1 MKAECK
7 KRGLELAM
15 VDIFFNLNSFLLAFF
30 SVGFAV
36 VYLGFESHRDRA
48 FLMRDLGIPTGLI
61 GSLIGM
67 VQAITI
73 LVDSEIASISDVW
86 GISMSEGPGKAV
98 YNATRVMLLTT
109 LYGCVISATGYFYC
123 SPGRPEP
130 SKIINRRRLLMGK
143 WVTSIALIGIWL
155 YAMFNRG
162 ITGSFYEPFTL
173 FIFLGSAGVA
183 LLKSKPGYYL
193 ANISQAFI
201 TSAMI
206 SVTCGVII
214 LFGGQTML
222 GLSIAGV
229 GLTWG
234 LMGHVITYVVSYS
247 SEKGLL
253 TRAPLTNW
261 HWIEVTGFY
270 IFMFLAPDTVLDNFQ
285 DAAIETRFNALEGQ
299 VMELQEALEHER
311 SR

>member
-1 MKAECK
+1 VK

-15 VDIFFNLNSFLLAFF
+15 VDIFSNLNSFLLAFF
-30 SVGFAV
+30 SVCFAV

-67 VQAITI
+67 VQAITV
-73 LVDSEIASISDVW
+73 LVDPGATSTTKLWGASISERP
-86 GISMSEGPGKAV
+86 SEV
-98 YNATRVMLLTT
+98 IYSATAVMLLTT
-109 LYGCVISATGYFYC
+109 LYGSVISAIGYFYC
-123 SPGRPEP
+123 SSGRPEP

-143 WVTSIALIGIWL
+143 WATSIALIGIWL
-155 YAMFNRG
+155 YAMFSSVRG
-162 ITGSFYEPFTL
+162 VSFYEPFTL

>member
-1 MKAECK
+1 
-7 KRGLELAM
+7 M

-36 VYLGFESHRDRA
+36 VFLGFESHRDRA

-67 VQAITI
+67 VQTLTI
-73 LVDSEIASISDVW
+73 LVDSAIASSSDVW

-98 YNATRVMLLTT
+98 YNATRLMLLTT
-109 LYGCVISATGYFYC
+109 LYGCVISAIGYFYC
-123 SPGRPEP
+123 SSGRPEP

-143 WVTSIALIGIWL
+143 WATSIALIGIWL

>member
-1 MKAECK
+1 
-7 KRGLELAM
+7 M
-15 VDIFFNLNSFLLAFF
+15 VDVFFNLNSFLLAFF

-36 VYLGFESHRDRA
+36 VFLGFESHRDRA
-48 FLMRDLGIPTGLI
+48 FLMRDLGIPTGLA

-73 LVDSEIASISDVW
+73 LVDSEIASSSVW

-109 LYGCVISATGYFYC
+109 LYGSVISAIGYFYC
-123 SPGRPEP
+123 SSGRPEP

-143 WVTSIALIGIWL
+143 WVTSIALIAMWL

-162 ITGSFYEPFTL
+162 ITGWFYEPFTL

-201 TSAMI
+201 ISAMI

-214 LFGGQTML
+214 LFGGKTML

-261 HWIEVTGFY
+261 HWIEITGFY
-270 IFMFLAPDTVLDNFQ
+270 MFMFLAPDTVLDNLQ

-299 VMELQEALEHER
+299 VTELQQALEHER

>member
-1 MKAECK
+1 
-7 KRGLELAM
+7 M
-15 VDIFFNLNSFLLAFF
+15 VEIFSNLNAFLLAFF

-36 VYLGFESHRDRA
+36 VFLGFESHRDRA
-48 FLMRDLGIPTGLI
+48 FLMRDLGTPTGLI

-73 LVDSEIASISDVW
+73 LVDSEIASSSDVW

-98 YNATRVMLLTT
+98 YNATRLMLLTT
-109 LYGCVISATGYFYC
+109 LYGCVISAIGYFYC
-123 SPGRPEP
+123 SSGRPEP

-143 WVTSIALIGIWL
+143 WVTSIALIAMWL

-162 ITGSFYEPFTL
+162 VTGWFYEPFTL

-201 TSAMI
+201 ISAMI

-214 LFGGQTML
+214 LFGGKTML

-261 HWIEVTGFY
+261 HWIEITGFY
-270 IFMFLAPDTVLDNFQ
+270 MFMFLAPDTVLDNLQ
-285 DAAIETRFNALEGQ
+285 DAAIEARFNALEGQ
-299 VMELQEALEHER
+299 VTELQQALEHR
-311 SR
+311 GSR

>member
-1 MKAECK
+1 
-7 KRGLELAM
+7 M
-15 VDIFFNLNSFLLAFF
+15 VEIFSNLNAFLLAFF

-36 VYLGFESHRDRA
+36 VFLGFESHRDRA

-73 LVDSEIASISDVW
+73 LVDSEIASSSDVW

-98 YNATRVMLLTT
+98 YSATRLMLLTT
-109 LYGCVISATGYFYC
+109 LYGCVISAIGYFYC
-123 SPGRPEP
+123 SSGRPEP

-143 WVTSIALIGIWL
+143 WVTSIALIAMWL

-162 ITGSFYEPFTL
+162 VTGWFYEPFTL

-201 TSAMI
+201 ISAMI

-214 LFGGQTML
+214 LFGGKAML

-261 HWIEVTGFY
+261 HWIEITGFY
-270 IFMFLAPDTVLDNFQ
+270 MFMFLAPDTVLDNLQ
-285 DAAIETRFNALEGQ
+285 DAAIEARFNALEGQ
-299 VMELQEALEHER
+299 VTELQQALEHR
-311 SR
+311 GSR

>member
-1 MKAECK
+1 
-7 KRGLELAM
+7 M
-15 VDIFFNLNSFLLAFF
+15 VDVFFNLNSFLLAFF

-36 VYLGFESHRDRA
+36 VFLGFESHRDRA

-73 LVDSEIASISDVW
+73 LVDSEIASSSVW

-109 LYGCVISATGYFYC
+109 LYGSVISAIGYFYC
-123 SPGRPEP
+123 SSGRPEP

-143 WVTSIALIGIWL
+143 WVTSIALIAMWL

-162 ITGSFYEPFTL
+162 ITGWFYEPFTL

-201 TSAMI
+201 ISAMI

-214 LFGGQTML
+214 LFGGKTML

-270 IFMFLAPDTVLDNFQ
+270 MFMFLAPDTVLDNLQ

-299 VMELQEALEHER
+299 VTELQQALEHER

>member
-1 MKAECK
+1 
-7 KRGLELAM
+7 M

-36 VYLGFESHRDRA
+36 VFLGFESHRDRA

-73 LVDSEIASISDVW
+73 LVDSEIASSSDVW

-109 LYGCVISATGYFYC
+109 FYGSVISAIGYFYC

-247 SEKGLL
+247 SEKWVL

>member
-1 MKAECK
+1 
-7 KRGLELAM
+7 M
-15 VDIFFNLNSFLLAFF
+15 VDVFFNLESFQLVFF
-30 SVGFAV
+30 SVGFAWLL
-36 VYLGFESHRDRA
+36 LGFESHRDQA
-48 FLMRDLGIPTGLI
+48 FLMRDLGIPVGLI

-67 VQAITI
+67 VQAMN
-73 LVDSEIASISDVW
+73 LVVDSGVVSSSYVW
-86 GISMSEGPGKAV
+86 GVSMSEGPSKVV
-98 YNATRVMLLTT
+98 YNMTRVMLLTT
-109 LYGCVISATGYFYC
+109 LYGCVISAIGYFYC
-123 SPGRPEP
+123 SSFSRPEP
-130 SKIINRRRLLMGK
+130 NKITNRRRLLMGK
-143 WVTSIALIGIWL
+143 WVTSIALLGIWF
-155 YAMFNRG
+155 YAMFQHG

-183 LLKSKPGYYL
+183 LLWSKPGHYL

-201 TSAMI
+201 CSAMI
-206 SVTCGVII
+206 SVICGVII

-234 LMGHVITYVVSYS
+234 LIGHVIIYVVSYS

-261 HWIEVTGFY
+261 HWLEITGFY

-285 DAAIETRFNALEGQ
+285 DAAIETRFNALEDQ
-299 VMELQEALEHER
+299 VMELQQE
-311 SR
+311 

>member
-1 MKAECK
+1 
-7 KRGLELAM
+7 
-15 VDIFFNLNSFLLAFF
+15 
-30 SVGFAV
+30 
-36 VYLGFESHRDRA
+36 
-48 FLMRDLGIPTGLI
+48 MRDLGIPTGLA

-73 LVDSEIASISDVW
+73 LVDSEIASSSVW

-98 YNATRVMLLTT
+98 YSATRLMLLTT
-109 LYGCVISATGYFYC
+109 LYGCVISAIGYFYC
-123 SPGRPEP
+123 SSGRPEP

-143 WVTSIALIGIWL
+143 WVTSIALIAMWL

-162 ITGSFYEPFTL
+162 VTGWFYEPFTL

-201 TSAMI
+201 ISAMI

-214 LFGGQTML
+214 LFGGKTML

-261 HWIEVTGFY
+261 HWIEITGFY
-270 IFMFLAPDTVLDNFQ
+270 MFMFLAPDTVLDNLQ
-285 DAAIETRFNALEGQ
+285 DAAIEARFNALEGQ
-299 VMELQEALEHER
+299 VTELQQALEHR
-311 SR
+311 GSR

>member
-1 MKAECK
+1 
-7 KRGLELAM
+7 M
-15 VDIFFNLNSFLLAFF
+15 VDVFFNLNSFLLAFF

-36 VYLGFESHRDRA
+36 VFLGFESHRDRA
-48 FLMRDLGIPTGLI
+48 FLMRDLGIPTGLA

-73 LVDSEIASISDVW
+73 LVDSEIASSSVW

-109 LYGCVISATGYFYC
+109 LYGSVISAIGYFYC
-123 SPGRPEP
+123 SSGRPEP

-143 WVTSIALIGIWL
+143 WVTSIALIAMWL

-162 ITGSFYEPFTL
+162 ITGWFYEPFTL

-201 TSAMI
+201 ISAMI

-214 LFGGQTML
+214 LFGGKTML

-270 IFMFLAPDTVLDNFQ
+270 MFMFLAPDTVLDNLQ

-299 VMELQEALEHER
+299 VTELQQALEHER